1 MPPMFNENV
10 KSVLPTLP
18 APGQSVNAVILEST
32 TDAIVARAGGGQGLA
47 TPLTAKFNRVAT
59 VATTAD
65 SVLLPA
71 ALAGMAV
78 RVRNDGANA
87 MNVYPQN
94 NGDIINALAVNTAF
108 SQAAAGL
115 TVVYVCYTTGK
126 WTTS

>member
-47 TPLTAKFNRVAT
+47 TPLTSKFNRVAT
-59 VATTAD
+59 VATAAD

-71 ALAGMAV
+71 ALAGLAI

-87 MNVYPQN
+87 MNVFPQS

-108 SQAAAGL
+108 SQTAAGL
-115 TVVYVCYTTGK
+115 TVSYTCYTTGK